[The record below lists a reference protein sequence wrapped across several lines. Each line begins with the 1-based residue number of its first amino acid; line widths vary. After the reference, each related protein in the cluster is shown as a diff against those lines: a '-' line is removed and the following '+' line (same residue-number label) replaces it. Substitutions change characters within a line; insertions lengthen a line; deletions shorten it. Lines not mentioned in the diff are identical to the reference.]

1 VLEDQIPGEF
11 QSARGRDRAPERPVE
26 LAVVLVEA
34 DDARG
39 RSGTAPLEAH
49 PCIIPRTVTSSDSP
63 PPLHR
68 EASKP
73 RRGAEDAMTT
83 RNSTLDFGT
92 IGKGRGWK
100 DAFVVTVLAVVLGAF
115 VAHLWSPPAGA
126 SASQPYAAAV
136 RVAATQ
142 G

>member
-26 LAVVLVEA
+26 
-34 DDARG
+34 
-39 RSGTAPLEAH
+39 
-49 PCIIPRTVTSSDSP
+49 
-63 PPLHR
+63 
-68 EASKP
+68 
-73 RRGAEDAMTT
+73 
-83 RNSTLDFGT
+83 
-92 IGKGRGWK
+92 
-100 DAFVVTVLAVVLGAF
+100 LAVVLGAF